1 MSLRNLSGDHIAG
14 RPVGGMIKAAAV
26 GRPPA
31 RLEGRR
37 PVGVEAP
44 VRSDARSRI
53 WPCKTLLFSADIG
66 FAHGNRESRSS
77 TYNYTRRER
86 ARKRNRQTRQIRC
99 FSCTKPGIDRLSA
112 GRVSMAIYRTG
123 TGGTLPRARN
133 PSRRSSD
140 RQTLLSVFL

>member
-14 RPVGGMIKAAAV
+14 RPVGGMIKAAAAVAPV
-26 GRPPA
+26 GRPAA

-86 ARKRNRQTRQIRC
+86 ERARKRNRQTRQIRC

-112 GRVSMAIYRTG
+112 ARVSMAIYRDW
-123 TGGTLPRARN
+123 RD
-133 PSRRSSD
+133 PSRRPSD
-140 RQTLLSVFL
+140 RQTLLSVFP